1 MSKGGRLYRVFERM
15 VICLA
20 IGKTFKRNQWWSPG
34 SPAAGFKA
42 QLQTSIH
49 GLPSAY
55 VGIVINMQKYFAD
68 DTLQDADEV
77 ES

>member
-1 MSKGGRLYRVFERM
+1 MSKGGRLYRVFEGM

-34 SPAAGFKA
+34 SPAAGFQA
-42 QLQTSIH
+42 QLHSR
-49 GLPSAY
+49 LASAY
-55 VGIVINMQKYFAD
+55 VGIFINMQKYFAD